1 MKKEVDFN
9 QIIISDDEKWAANGY
24 LTNEDSDLS
33 AFIAEMLI
41 AVESNGNWASARNPY
56 PQFPGEKTITVGI
69 MQWYGGRAHNL
80 LRYMCRTNKTESV
93 TILSTDLYNECLSKN
108 DWVNQGRIFS
118 ETELNAIRK
127 MLGKSWAKECQKEQ
141 LKKDIEG
148 YIEIA
153 KKHKLT
159 NSKLIAY
166 FCNLYHQNP
175 ANAVKVAESLIKAY
189 SSAKETNSANDAID
203 KMYTLSMQY
212 SGFFSTQSRHQ
223 ECYQKCKNMND
234 MSSSFKVKGTKN
246 AKEAIQFAI
255 SKSGCK
261 YSQAERNSGSKF
273 DCSSLMYYSWKY
285 AGVDISNGKGQG
297 ANTEDELKWCEKNAA
312 SVCKGTYDASKLKAG
327 DLIFFNTNV
336 SHYRSVGHVAMYI
349 GNNQVVE
356 AGDPVGVYN
365 VSSWHTSNFMEAYR
379 ITTK

>member
-1 MKKEVDFN
+1 
-9 QIIISDDEKWAANGY
+9 
-24 LTNEDSDLS
+24 
-33 AFIAEMLI
+33 
-41 AVESNGNWASARNPY
+41 
-56 PQFPGEKTITVGI
+56 
-69 MQWYGGRAHNL
+69 
-80 LRYMCRTNKTESV
+80 
-93 TILSTDLYNECLSKN
+93 
-108 DWVNQGRIFS
+108 
-118 ETELNAIRK
+118 
-127 MLGKSWAKECQKEQ
+127 
-141 LKKDIEG
+141 
-148 YIEIA
+148 
-153 KKHKLT
+153 
-159 NSKLIAY
+159 
-166 FCNLYHQNP
+166 
-175 ANAVKVAESLIKAY
+175 
-189 SSAKETNSANDAID
+189 
-203 KMYTLSMQY
+203 
-212 SGFFSTQSRHQ
+212 
-223 ECYQKCKNMND
+223 MND

-297 ANTEDELKWCEKNAA
+297 ANTEDELKWCEKNSA